1 MCIDCKENVE
11 KSVFML
17 PSLPRSQK
25 RRCCLD
31 CVCVYMYVSMFMMY
45 AYIGI
50 HIYICVCVHAC
61 MNVTIC
67 VCLCVHILCTYKW
80 THMLM

>member
-1 MCIDCKENVE
+1 MCIDYKENVE

-31 CVCVYMYVSMFMMY
+31 CVRVYMYVSMFMMY

-50 HIYICVCVHAC
+50 YIYIYLCMCAC
-61 MNVTIC
+61 MYECNYMC
-67 VCLCVHILCTYKW
+67 VFVCTY
-80 THMLM
+80 TMYI